1 MDYEQIYLEEHVKN
15 GLTYSQIREKYNI
28 PRGTWD
34 YHIRKT
40 LGYKNDG
47 RKYRANDDFFDIIDS
62 EIKAYLLGFLYADGY
77 ISSDGRIGIL
87 LNEKDIE
94 IMNLIRN
101 FLAPNS
107 EIKHINYQNFKRDPQ
122 IKLRFQSKQLYKRLQ
137 EFGFT
142 TDKTHHNCEILS
154 KIPEDFKRHFI
165 RGYCDGDGS
174 IRFVKNYNKNNT
186 SYWASLGIV
195 FCNGVPKILEEIN
208 EYFKLPNGIKQRKNW
223 YTLSFYKKEHVK
235 YICELLYNDCTYYL
249 KRKYDAAINSINYCN
264 NTELNLETKKSESV

>member
-34 YHIRKT
+34 YHVRKT

-47 RKYRANDDFFDIIDS
+47 RKYRANDDFFDVIDS

-77 ISSDGRIGIL
+77 ISADGRIGVL

-94 IMNLIRN
+94 IMNLIHD
-101 FLAPNS
+101 FIAPNS
-107 EIKHINYQNFKRDPQ
+107 EIKHLNYQNFKRDPQ
-122 IKLRFQSKQLYKRLQ
+122 VKIRFKSKQIYKRLQ

-142 TDKTHHNCEILS
+142 TDKTHHDCDILS

-174 IRFVKNYNKNNT
+174 ICYNMRVDKRDGRI
-186 SYWASLGIV
+186 YPKLGIT
-195 FCNGVPKILEEIN
+195 FCNGVPKILEEIKDYIN
-208 EYFKLPNGIKQRKNW
+208 LPAHFKQHESW
-223 YTLSFYKKEHVK
+223 YTLSYYKKSLIK
-235 YICELLYNDCTYYL
+235 PICELLYNNCTYYL
-249 KRKYDAAINSINYCN
+249 KRKYEAAMNIIKYCN
-264 NTELNLETKKSESV
+264 NTELNSEIKESESV